1 MVSRRTAQALLRQLP
16 ESLDLL
22 AVTVSAGLGLQGA
35 IAEVAEQVDGAL
47 GTEWRRVLADIRL
60 GSSLP
65 EALTA
70 LAERCDIPEIRHFTA
85 SVILAAEMG
94 TAIGPV
100 LKAQAEHAR
109 KQRLLRLTELAH
121 KVPVKVVFPLVF
133 CLLPSLLLIV
143 VGPAVITV
151 LDELGSTGW

>member
-1 MVSRRTAQALLRQLP
+1 MKRRHSDLRRQFP

-35 IAEVAEQVDGAL
+35 LAEVAEHVDGEL
-47 GTEWRRVLADIRL
+47 GGHWRRVLTDIRL

-65 EALTA
+65 EALSA
-70 LAERCDIPEIRHFTA
+70 FAERCDIPEVRHFTA

-94 TAIGPV
+94 VAIGPV
-100 LKAQAEHAR
+100 LRSQATHAR
-109 KQRLLRLTELAH
+109 KQRLLRLTEAAH
-121 KVPVKVVFPLVF
+121 RVPVKVVFPLVF

-143 VGPAVITV
+143 IGPAAITLV
-151 LDELGSTGW
+151 DELGSTGW